1 MQALDAEKMA
11 SSSEIDLK
19 DVSWLKSIKDAY
31 RLRASIIARF
41 SKERCISLATRG
53 RPFQVTHKRD

>member
-1 MQALDAEKMA
+1 MQALDVKKLA

-41 SKERCISLATRG
+41 SKERCISLAT
-53 RPFQVTHKRD
+53 